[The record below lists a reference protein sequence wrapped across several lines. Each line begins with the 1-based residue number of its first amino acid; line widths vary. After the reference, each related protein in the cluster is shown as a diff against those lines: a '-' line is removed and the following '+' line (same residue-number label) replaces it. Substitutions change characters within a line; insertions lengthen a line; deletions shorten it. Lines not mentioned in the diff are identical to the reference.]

1 MYFNYLYLSFLET
14 IKYRIPTS
22 HTGVG
27 ILSFFF
33 LVMIFLFAKVD
44 IIIQSAKY
52 LANFSFCRQV

>member
-27 ILSFFF
+27 TLSFFIPF
-33 LVMIFLFAKVD
+33 YD
-44 IIIQSAKY
+44 ISVCKDKY
-52 LANFSFCRQV
+52 YYSKCQVFS